1 MSPKEDPLY
10 DIWSRT
16 AADCLCEIA
25 EKYDI
30 TLCIENVT
38 DRDPDI
44 GDISAH
50 QLKQIYS
57 SVPLRRFQK
66 RIRKGI
72 QLPGLNQVTAKRSPE
87 ADRMSPEADPAD
99 PEADPA
105 GTAVYMEALAAEK
118 AWAVHRLP
126 QRR

>member
-1 MSPKEDPLY
+1 M
-10 DIWSRT
+10 
-16 AADCLCEIA
+16 
-25 EKYDI
+25 
-30 TLCIENVT
+30 
-38 DRDPDI
+38 
-44 GDISAH
+44 G
-50 QLKQIYS
+50 
-57 SVPLRRFQK
+57 
-66 RIRKGI
+66 
-72 QLPGLNQVTAKRSPE
+72 PE